1 MNQTELTIESHH
13 LLVPYQ
19 NEQRRVRVLL
29 PQNYYNSKKEFPV
42 VYMHDGQN
50 LFTGDELP
58 DREPWKVDAV
68 LEETNDLPPMII
80 VAIDS
85 DEENRTNEYAP
96 WKITEAP
103 LSEEMELGGMG
114 DKYAKFV
121 MNDVKPFI
129 DKTYQTKSEKK
140 FTAMIGSSLGGTI
153 STYMGIKHQD
163 SIGGLGIFASAN
175 WVTKKEF
182 DHYINEA
189 DLNPDQHI
197 YIQVG
202 TEDGDQE
209 DEELMYGD
217 VKQAYIDFSINY
229 LKQLVS
235 VGIPVDNIQL
245 NIFVGEEHVERD
257 WTKHL
262 PECLRFLSTNW

>member
-1 MNQTELTIESHH
+1 MNQSELKIESHH

-29 PQNYYNSKKEFPV
+29 PKSYYNSEKEFPV

-50 LFTGDELP
+50 LFTSDASPE
-58 DREPWKVDAV
+58 RESWKVDSV

-80 VAIDS
+80 VAIDNS
-85 DEENRTNEYAP
+85 EENRTDEYSP

-103 LSEEMELGGMG
+103 ISNEMEIGGLG
-114 DKYAKFV
+114 DKYADFV
-121 MNDVKPFI
+121 VNEVKPFI
-129 DKTYQTKSEKK
+129 DKTYKTKPEKK

-153 STYMGIKHQD
+153 STYMGIKYQNV
-163 SIGGLGIFASAN
+163 IGRLGILASAN
-175 WVTKKEF
+175 WVIKKDF
-182 DHYINEA
+182 DRYMNQA
-189 DLNPDQHI
+189 SLKPDQRI

-209 DEELMYGD
+209 DEQLMYGD
-217 VKQAYIDFSINY
+217 VKQAYIDFSVHY
-229 LKQLVS
+229 LKQLIRI
-235 VGIPVDNIQL
+235 GIPVENIQL

-262 PECLRFLSTNW
+262 PECLRFLSAEW